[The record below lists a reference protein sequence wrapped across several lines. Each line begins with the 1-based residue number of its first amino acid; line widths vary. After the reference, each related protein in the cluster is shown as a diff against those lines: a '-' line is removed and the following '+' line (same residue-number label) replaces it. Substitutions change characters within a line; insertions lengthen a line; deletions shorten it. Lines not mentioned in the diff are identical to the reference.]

1 MTAYEDIIYEERPK
15 GGARITINRP
25 TSYNAF
31 RGKTVEELIH
41 AFQRAG
47 WDKSIGVIVL
57 TGTGDVASTL
67 AASVRKRTKFPLRST
82 ARGGKSG
89 GGDCCVS

>member
-1 MTAYEDIIYEERPK
+1 MTTYEDIIYEERPK
-15 GGARITINRP
+15 GVARITINRP

-57 TGTGDVASTL
+57 TGAGDKAFCT
-67 AASVRKRTKFPLRST
+67 
-82 ARGGKSG
+82 
-89 GGDCCVS
+89 GGDQCAHDGQL